1 MPLSRV
7 HLHPYGS
14 FLMCYDSNKWEDAR
28 EGIIKGSIIVPK
40 YCQMGSKGDSGKN
53 WLENT
58 DDYDVPD
65 LPQEIVLPDG
75 NRETIKVSSDSLTY
89 DFVLNESDS
98 IHCYL

>member
-28 EGIIKGSIIVPK
+28 EGIIKGSIIVPR

-65 LPQEIVLPDG
+65 LP
-75 NRETIKVSSDSLTY
+75 
-89 DFVLNESDS
+89 
-98 IHCYL
+98 